1 MDVIRTAGRREFP
14 EVSARLSSSRIG
26 STALERSTI
35 LLLFAVLGACGP
47 TDRLQSTADRVK
59 SVEARQKQDPNFY
72 LPRGKQAAPDP
83 ETLASSS
90 LDVVDKPAKTSV
102 AGTDSV
108 KLR

>member
-14 EVSARLSSSRIG
+14 EVSARLSSRIG
-26 STALERSTI
+26 STALERSAI

-59 SVEARQKQDPNFY
+59 IVEVRQKQDPNFY

-102 AGTDSV
+102 AVTDSV